1 MANRKSNFPNAQQIE
16 VGPGEIGAMVR
27 RMEELRRLS
36 KPSTEDEIEQ
46 RIKWFFEWC
55 SMNDVRPGVEL
66 LALALGTTR
75 QNLWLWQQR
84 GDRKG
89 KLVTMAK
96 QVLAALLE
104 QWGETGKI
112 NPAALCFLMKNH
124 FGYQDN
130 VQLQIEPRKML
141 EAERTPEEIAVTLS
155 RIEEDIPIDSE
166 EIPEDL

>member
-1 MANRKSNFPNAQQIE
+1 MANRKSNFPNAQQIDAT
-16 VGPGEIGAMVR
+16 PGEIGAMVQH
-27 RMEELRRLS
+27 MEELRGLNR
-36 KPSTEDEIEQ
+36 PDTDEAIEQ

-55 SMNDVRPGVEL
+55 STNDVRPGVEL

-84 GDRKG
+84 GDRRG
-89 KLVTMAK
+89 QLITMAK

-112 NPAALCFLMKNH
+112 NPAALCFMMKNH

-130 VQLQIEPRKML
+130 VQIQIEPRKVL
-141 EAERTPEEIAVTLS
+141 EAAKTPEEIEVELS
-155 RIEEDIPIDSE
+155 RIEEDIPID
-166 EIPEDL
+166 

>member
-1 MANRKSNFPNAQQIE
+1 MANRKSNFPNAQQIDAT
-16 VGPGEIGAMVR
+16 PGEIGAMVQH
-27 RMEELRRLS
+27 MEELRGLNR
-36 KPSTEDEIEQ
+36 TDTDEAIEQ

-55 SMNDVRPGVEL
+55 STNDVRPGVEL

-84 GDRKG
+84 GDRRG
-89 KLVTMAK
+89 QLITMAK

-112 NPAALCFLMKNH
+112 NPAALCFMMKNH

-130 VQLQIEPRKML
+130 VQIQIEPRKVL
-141 EAERTPEEIAVTLS
+141 EAAKTPEEIEVELS
-155 RIEEDIPIDSE
+155 RIEEDIPID
-166 EIPEDL
+166 